1 MTSLFITLGVILL
14 DFISKNIVK
23 AVMQLGDSI
32 VLIPNVLNITFV
44 LNKGAAWGMFADRR
58 WIFMV
63 FSTVAIAVIAVILA
77 KSRKSHLLFRT
88 ALSLVL
94 GGGIGNMI
102 DRTFYGE
109 KLFSG
114 AVVDFLEA
122 AFIDFPVFNIADSA
136 VCIGVALMFGYII
149 FFDGKK
155 GTEIE
160 KVSGDSNAE

>member
-1 MTSLFITLGVILL
+1 MTSLLITIAVILL
-14 DFISKNIVK
+14 DFVSKNIVK
-23 AVMQLGDSI
+23 ALMQTGDSI
-32 VLIPNVLNITFV
+32 EVLPGVFNITYV

-63 FSTVAIAVIAVILA
+63 FSTVAIVLIAIILI
-77 KSRKSHLLFRT
+77 KNRHSHILFKT
-88 ALSLVL
+88 SLSLVL

-102 DRTFYGE
+102 DRIFYGE

-136 VCIGVALMFGYII
+136 VCVGVALMFVYII

-155 GTEIE
+155 STETE